1 VKTLFPGPARLAVCL
16 CISATLLASAACSH
30 AETQVQ
36 MNQDACAVFAQ
47 ADDELNAVYRRI
59 LAEYATAPQFIQNL
73 KNAQRAWV
81 AFRDAHLEAIYPAP
95 DKQAEYGS
103 AYPLCRCLALAEL
116 TKVRVEEL
124 KGWLNGVPEG
134 EVCRGSIR
142 TRATHN

>member
-1 VKTLFPGPARLAVCL
+1 MKTWPLAAVGLTACL
-16 CISATLLASAACSH
+16 CISAVLLASATGSH

-47 ADDELNAVYRRI
+47 ADGELNAVYRRI
-59 LAEYATAPQFIQNL
+59 LAEYPTAPQFTDKL

-81 AFRDAHLEAIYPAP
+81 AFRDAHLEAVYPAP

-103 AYPLCRCLALAEL
+103 AYPLCRCVALAEL
-116 TKVRVEEL
+116 TRVRVEEL

-142 TRATHN
+142 PRATHN